1 MSLPVVKDISKL
13 IKRGIHS
20 ASTPGKDVN
29 VHFSSEEDGGGLID
43 LSEYRVGPLP
53 SPGMFGSIACDLLW
67 LNQATHL
74 ALFLLLAIT
83 AEVQTALPVIL
94 EFITERTASDKAY
107 PSAVSFA
114 SNVVVG
120 RDQHGKDQHFL
131 YLKERMEKGQTL
143 ELEFCRR
150 SEDKNNSSRVE
161 AGGHSRAFVD
171 GMVARLSDEGL
182 QSLLEAITRIV
193 SHKVDNEL
201 WGTGKECS
209 VENNGTSSA
218 ATEDSSLVENLII
231 ARRRVH
237 WVVVRIMSRLQEL
250 HTRSGTSQDEG
261 ATFEKDFV
269 ERHSNLF
276 WQPNLVKK
284 IRQHPAWKESF
295 ANRIGIEIE
304 GELQNA
310 IDHHPFLNSTS
321 RQRWCSSGVELFNL
335 SSKIFSRFSTL
346 LEDNSSQQIIAEI
359 QEVAFEFAKKLVFQ
373 EGDASPDLGMF
384 SLTFDERNVSF
395 KDSTPSQA
403 YLFQTLVAQGY
414 DDALALCNI
423 SACDVPLPK
432 AKVQQVIATAA
443 PTGRFGGEAEYT
455 KSYPVE
461 ALFRSIED
469 VKEGLASVNIAWYTR
484 FQILLPLHSLLSSSF
499 VVLESNSE
507 RPFKA
512 AVMEGV
518 ETAVAAAGV
527 YAGSW
532 VGESRRSALGGA
544 PTLYPSNVCASEY
557 EPHSLPLFLGLVWPA
572 LRSLHWRLD
581 AGDLPS
587 DVSFLPP
594 GQKGRR
600 QKGDKRNRLQKT
612 ERTKVRIKA
621 AKASGELG
629 LGFLPKLSKR
639 LFVSAVEKEALDL
652 NFVKENKVVTV
663 GDALA
668 RFVAKVVEDGDEEDE
683 TLEKRVDAVVS
694 YIRVAFDE
702 LFSSLL
708 SDKAREDYEASGETR
723 PSSTAGCEYLV
734 RFILVMPSFLS
745 QAGLSTQLVEDTTDV
760 IKELTS
766 FLALNHVDLFH
777 AKFHPPVEVY
787 NGGERQVPA
796 ILASRLENLR
806 SAGDESNTE
815 MMTETILPED
825 RPDLTDFVACV
836 MEQIIPC
843 RASQEDVEKK
853 NRRIALGRVGLMCR
867 HCLGARGEGRYF
879 MMSVES
885 ITTAATVIE
894 KHIAKCPEVPSEIKT
909 RMVSSRKRHG
919 DQRRNLAK
927 GAQASYFLRLW
938 ERLRS
943 SKVKD
948 TAAALQIL
956 EMNEKEEEE
965 EEEAD
970 GEGLEFESHVRLVDY
985 LSKTLPWREKP
996 TLVEALDRYH
1006 EGLDLGHR
1014 VHTSHAKPKEF
1025 TSELVLAQ
1033 MMRET
1038 ESIEDTV

>member
-1 MSLPVVKDISKL
+1 M
-13 IKRGIHS
+13 
-20 ASTPGKDVN
+20 
-29 VHFSSEEDGGGLID
+29 E
-43 LSEYRVGPLP
+43 
-53 SPGMFGSIACDLLW
+53 
-67 LNQATHL
+67 
-74 ALFLLLAIT
+74 
-83 AEVQTALPVIL
+83 TALPVIL
-94 EFITERTASDKAY
+94 EFITERTATEQTC

-120 RDQHGKDQHFL
+120 RDQDGKDQHFL

-143 ELEFCRR
+143 ELAFCRR
-150 SEDKNNSSRVE
+150 SEDKDNCSRIEV
-161 AGGHSRAFVD
+161 GGRSRSFVD
-171 GMVARLSDEGL
+171 GMIARLSDEGL
-182 QSLLEAITRIV
+182 RSLLEAVTRIV
-193 SHKVDNEL
+193 SYKVDSKL
-201 WGTGKECS
+201 WGTGKEGN
-209 VENNGTSSA
+209 VEKDGHD
-218 ATEDSSLVENLII
+218 ATEDSTLVENLII
-231 ARRRVH
+231 SRRRVH
-237 WVVVRIMSRLQEL
+237 WVVFRIMSRLQEL
-250 HTRSGTSQDEG
+250 HMRSGTSQDDG

-269 ERHSNLF
+269 EKHSDLF
-276 WQPNLVKK
+276 WQPKLVQK

-295 ANRIGIEIE
+295 ASRIGIEIE
-304 GELQNA
+304 EEMKNA

-335 SSKIFSRFSTL
+335 SSKIISRFSTL
-346 LEDNSSQQIIAEI
+346 LEDNSSQQIVAEI
-359 QEVAFEFAKKLVFQ
+359 QEVAFEFAKELVLQ
-373 EGDASPDLGMF
+373 EGDATPDLGKF
-384 SLTFDERNVSF
+384 LLTFDERNVTF

-432 AKVQQVIATAA
+432 TKVRQVIATAA
-443 PTGRFGGEAEYT
+443 PTGRFASETEYT

-461 ALFRSIED
+461 ALFRSAENA
-469 VKEGLASVNIAWYTR
+469 KEGLTPVNIAWYTR

-499 VVLESNSE
+499 LVLESEGE

-512 AVMEGV
+512 VVMEGV

-527 YAGSW
+527 PAGSW

-544 PTLYPSNVCASEY
+544 PTVYPGNVCASEY
-557 EPHSLPLFLGLVWPA
+557 EPHSLPLFLGLVWPS

-581 AGDLPS
+581 AGDSPS

-600 QKGDKRNRLQKT
+600 QKGDKRNRLQKS

-621 AKASGELG
+621 AKASGEVGLG
-629 LGFLPKLSKR
+629 LLPKVSKR
-639 LFVSAVEKEALDL
+639 LFVSAVEREALDL
-652 NFVKENKVVTV
+652 KVVREEKIVTV
-663 GDALA
+663 ADALT
-668 RFVAKVVEDGDEEDE
+668 RFVAKVVKDGDEADE
-683 TLEKRVDAVVS
+683 TLEKRVDTVVS

-708 SDKAREDYEASGETR
+708 SDTVREEYEASGEAQ
-723 PSSTAGCEYLV
+723 PSRTAGCEYLV
-734 RFILVMPSFLS
+734 RFLLVMPSFLS

-760 IKELTS
+760 MKELTS
-766 FLALNHVDLFH
+766 FLALNHVDLFDY
-777 AKFHPPVEVY
+777 KFHPPAEVY
-787 NGGERQVPA
+787 SVGERQVPA

-806 SAGDESNTE
+806 SACDESNTE

-909 RMVSSRKRHG
+909 RMVSCRKRHG

-948 TAAALQIL
+948 TAAALHIL

-965 EEEAD
+965 EEEAE

-1014 VHTSHAKPKEF
+1014 VHTSHIKPKEF

-1038 ESIEDTV
+1038 ESTEATD